1 MQNEEKSL
9 LGWKMLDKILEF
21 EENKKFNEHE
31 TLVLTLMCDHPK
43 QIIELI
49 EKYPNLTETQ
59 FQKLLENKEE

>member
-1 MQNEEKSL
+1 MQNEEKNL

-21 EENKKFNEHE
+21 EENKKFNEHK
-31 TLVLTLMCDHPK
+31 TLVLTLMCDHLK